1 MFTGLIEE
9 VGKVLRLARQG
20 EGAHLFI
27 LARTTLQ
34 GTRIGDSLAVN
45 GACLTVVEM
54 GETSFAVDCMPET
67 LEHTTIGRLRAGDA
81 VNLERALALGA
92 RLGGHLVLGH
102 VDAVGEVLTLRPR
115 GNALE
120 VRISLPASLR
130 AYVAPK
136 GSIAVDGISLTVT
149 DVTPS
154 DFGLGLIPHTVA
166 STTLASV
173 RAGRLVNLEA
183 DVLARYVQQAL
194 RSYSDLAAPQD
205 SEGTGEG
212 LTAERLRQLGY

>member
-20 EGAHLFI
+20 EGAHLFV
-27 LARTTLQ
+27 LAQATLQ

-120 VRISLPASLR
+120 VRISLPTSLH

-149 DVTPS
+149 DVTQS

>member
-20 EGAHLFI
+20 EEAHLFV
-27 LARTTLQ
+27 LAQATLQ

-81 VNLERALALGA
+81 VNLERALALEA

-120 VRISLPASLR
+120 VRISLPTSLR

-149 DVTPS
+149 DVTQS